1 MVEKTEI
8 FACGLIDKVIVMS
21 DFARNNW
28 LADKRFNLEPAG
40 DELASPELARPELV
54 EGVEP
59 VEGVES
65 ASGELVE
72 SVFDDLIADDDLLME
87 QILDNM
93 NSTPLGQVLKKIAV
107 MPEVRK
113 QKALKVRQQLTEG
126 RYNLTER
133 LDLALEKVLDDLK
146 I

>member
-8 FACGLIDKVIVMS
+8 FACGLIDKVILMS
-21 DFARNNW
+21 DSIRNNW
-28 LADKRFNLEPAG
+28 LADQRFNF
-40 DELASPELARPELV
+40 
-54 EGVEP
+54 EP
-59 VEGVES
+59 VSES
-65 ASGELVE
+65 A
-72 SVFDDLIADDDLLME
+72 FDDLIADDDLLME

-93 NSTPLGQVLKKIAV
+93 NSTPLGQVLKTIAV

-113 QKALKVRQQLTEG
+113 QKVLNVRQQLTEG

>member
-1 MVEKTEI
+1 MAEKTEI
-8 FACGLIDKVIVMS
+8 FACGLTDKVILMS
-21 DFARNNW
+21 DFTHNDW
-28 LADKRFNLEPAG
+28 LAGQRFNLEPAG
-40 DELASPELARPELV
+40 
-54 EGVEP
+54 
-59 VEGVES
+59 
-65 ASGELVE
+65 E
-72 SVFDDLIADDDLLME
+72 SVFEDLIADDDLLME

-113 QKALKVRQQLTEG
+113 QKVLKVRRQLTEG
-126 RYNLTER
+126 KYNLNER

>member
-8 FACGLIDKVIVMS
+8 FACSSIDKVILMS
-21 DFARNNW
+21 DSTRNNW
-28 LADKRFNLEPAG
+28 LAEQRFNLEPADG
-40 DELASPELARPELV
+40 
-54 EGVEP
+54 G
-59 VEGVES
+59 
-65 ASGELVE
+65 LVE
-72 SVFDDLIADDDLLME
+72 SVFDNLMADDDLLME

-113 QKALKVRQQLTEG
+113 QKVLNVRQQLTEG

>member
-8 FACGLIDKVIVMS
+8 FACSSIDKVILMS
-21 DFARNNW
+21 EFTSKNW
-28 LADKRFNLEPAG
+28 LTEQRFNLESVTGENA
-40 DELASPELARPELV
+40 
-54 EGVEP
+54 
-59 VEGVES
+59 ES
-65 ASGELVE
+65 S
-72 SVFDDLIADDDLLME
+72 FDGIIADDDLLME

-93 NSTPLGQVLKKIAV
+93 NGTPLGQVLKKIAV

-113 QKALKVRQQLTEG
+113 QKVLKVRQQLTEG

>member
-8 FACGLIDKVIVMS
+8 FAHGSADKVKVMS
-21 DFARNNW
+21 DLTQNNW
-28 LADKRFNLEPAG
+28 LTEQRFNLEP
-40 DELASPELARPELV
+40 V
-54 EGVEP
+54 E
-59 VEGVES
+59 
-65 ASGELVE
+65 
-72 SVFDDLIADDDLLME
+72 DLIADDDLLME

-93 NSTPLGQVLKKIAV
+93 NGTPLGQVLKKIAV

-113 QKALKVRQQLTEG
+113 HKVLKVRQQLTEG
-126 RYNLTER
+126 KYNLSER

>member
-8 FACGLIDKVIVMS
+8 FACGLTDKVIVMS
-21 DFARNNW
+21 DFTRNNW
-28 LADKRFNLEPAG
+28 FADQRFNIEPA
-40 DELASPELARPELV
+40 S
-54 EGVEP
+54 EP
-59 VEGVES
+59 
-65 ASGELVE
+65 
-72 SVFDDLIADDDLLME
+72 VFDDLIADDDLLME

-93 NSTPLGQVLKKIAV
+93 NGTPLGQVLKKIAV

-113 QKALKVRQQLTEG
+113 QKVLKVRRQLTEG

>member
-8 FACGLIDKVIVMS
+8 FACSSIDKVIVMS
-21 DFARNNW
+21 DFTRNNW
-28 LADKRFNLEPAG
+28 LADQRFNLEPAG
-40 DELASPELARPELV
+40 
-54 EGVEP
+54 
-59 VEGVES
+59 
-65 ASGELVE
+65 E

-113 QKALKVRQQLTEG
+113 QKVLNVRQQLTEG

>member
-8 FACGLIDKVIVMS
+8 FTCGSTDKVILMS
-21 DFARNNW
+21 EFTSKNW
-28 LADKRFNLEPAG
+28 LTEKRFNLESAAG
-40 DELASPELARPELV
+40 ENI
-54 EGVEP
+54 EP
-59 VEGVES
+59 
-65 ASGELVE
+65 
-72 SVFDDLIADDDLLME
+72 VFDDLVADDDLLME

-113 QKALKVRQQLTEG
+113 QKVLKVRKQLTEG
-126 RYNLTER
+126 KYNLTER
-133 LDLALEKVLDDLK
+133 LDIALEKVLDDLK

>member
-1 MVEKTEI
+1 MVERTEI
-8 FACGLIDKVIVMS
+8 FACGSMDKVRLMS
-21 DFARNNW
+21 EFTSKNW
-28 LADKRFNLEPAG
+28 LTEKRFNLEPAG
-40 DELASPELARPELV
+40 GEN
-54 EGVEP
+54 VEP
-59 VEGVES
+59 
-65 ASGELVE
+65 A
-72 SVFDDLIADDDLLME
+72 FDDLIADDDLLME

-113 QKALKVRQQLTEG
+113 QKVLKVRQQLTEG

-133 LDLALEKVLDDLK
+133 RDIALEKVLDVLK

>member
-8 FACGLIDKVIVMS
+8 FACGQTDKVIVMS
-21 DFARNNW
+21 DFTRNNW
-28 LADKRFNLEPAG
+28 LADQRFNLEPAS
-40 DELASPELARPELV
+40 DELASPEL
-54 EGVEP
+54 

-65 ASGELVE
+65 A
-72 SVFDDLIADDDLLME
+72 FDDLVADDDLLME

-93 NSTPLGQVLKKIAV
+93 NGTPLGQVLKKIAV
-107 MPEVRK
+107 MPDVRK
-113 QKALKVRQQLTEG
+113 QKVLKVRQQLTEG

>member
-8 FACGLIDKVIVMS
+8 FACGSMDKVRLMS
-21 DFARNNW
+21 EFTNKNW
-28 LADKRFNLEPAG
+28 LTEQRFNLDSATG
-40 DELASPELARPELV
+40 
-54 EGVEP
+54 
-59 VEGVES
+59 ES
-65 ASGELVE
+65 AE
-72 SVFDDLIADDDLLME
+72 STFDDIIADDDLLME
-87 QILDNM
+87 QILENM
-93 NSTPLGQVLKKIAV
+93 NSTPLGQILKKIAV

-113 QKALKVRQQLTEG
+113 QKVIKVRQQLTEG

>member
-21 DFARNNW
+21 DFTRNNW
-28 LADKRFNLEPAG
+28 LADQQFNLEPANP
-40 DELASPELARPELV
+40 ELASGEHRRT
-54 EGVEP
+54 

-113 QKALKVRQQLTEG
+113 QKVLKVRQQLTEG

-133 LDLALEKVLDDLK
+133 LDLALGKVLDDLK

>member
-8 FACGLIDKVIVMS
+8 FACGVTDKVIVMS
-21 DFARNNW
+21 DFTRNNW
-28 LADKRFNLEPAG
+28 LAGHRFNLEPA
-40 DELASPELARPELV
+40 
-54 EGVEP
+54 
-59 VEGVES
+59 
-65 ASGELVE
+65 SGELSE
-72 SVFDDLIADDDLLME
+72 SAFDDLIADDDLLME

-113 QKALKVRQQLTEG
+113 QKVLKVRQQLTEG
-126 RYNLTER
+126 KYNLTER